1 MDPLLLMGCVAAVV
15 CVATL
20 VYAFWPTRHA
30 KSDKIDQRLQ
40 ARDADKGEGA
50 PAKAA
55 RQSRPQLVEALRRAA
70 PKIAPPTS
78 DEEQSRLKLR
88 LASAGIR
95 SGTAPVIFLAC
106 KTVLGLVV
114 GLLTAVLTWQAHH
127 PPINI
132 FGLMAGLGMMAFMLP
147 NLWLSLTI
155 GDRAK
160 KIKKGL
166 ADALDLMVIMIEAG
180 LGMDAALQR
189 VGIEMEEA
197 YPELSEEFRIANAEM
212 NMGLKRSEALQNL
225 AERTAL
231 KELQSLVATIIQAER
246 FGTSVGKTLR
256 IQSDMLRTKRQQAA
270 EEAAQKTA
278 VKLLIP
284 LVLFIFPSL
293 MVVVGGPA
301 MISLMETLG
310 PGS

>member
-1 MDPLLLMGCVAAVV
+1 MLIGCVAAVV
-15 CVATL
+15 CVVTM

-30 KSDKIDQRLQ
+30 ESDAIDRRLQ
-40 ARDADKGEGA
+40 ARDADKSDGA
-50 PAKAA
+50 SAKAD
-55 RQSRPQLVEALRRAA
+55 RHSRPQLEALRRAA
-70 PKIAPPTS
+70 PKIAAPAS

-95 SGTAPVIFLAC
+95 GGSAPVIFLAC

-114 GLLTAVLTWQAHH
+114 GLLVAVLTWQARH
-127 PPINI
+127 PPVNI
-132 FGLMAGLGMMAFMLP
+132 FGLTAGLGMTAFMLP
-147 NLWLSLTI
+147 NLWLSLVI
-155 GDRAK
+155 GDRKK

-166 ADALDLMVIMIEAG
+166 ADALDLMVIMVEAG
-180 LGMDAALQR
+180 LGMDATLQR
-189 VGIEMEEA
+189 VGTEMEDA

-212 NMGLKRSEALQNL
+212 NMGLKRSEALENL
-225 AERTAL
+225 AERTGL
-231 KELQSLVATIIQAER
+231 KELQSLVATIVQAER

-270 EEAAQKTA
+270 EEAAQQTA

-301 MISLMETLG
+301 MMSLMENL
-310 PGS
+310 

>member
-1 MDPLLLMGCVAAVV
+1 MLGVDPLLLIGGFATVV
-15 CVATL
+15 CVMTL

-30 KSDKIDQRLQ
+30 KSDAIDRRLQ
-40 ARDADKGEGA
+40 ARDADKSDGA
-50 PAKAA
+50 SVKDE
-55 RQSRPQLVEALRRAA
+55 RHSRPQLVEALRRAA
-70 PKIAPPTS
+70 PKIAAPAS

-95 SGTAPVIFLAC
+95 SGSAPVVFLAC

-127 PPINI
+127 PPMNI
-132 FGLMAGLGMMAFMLP
+132 FGLTAGLGMTSFMLP

-155 GDRAK
+155 DDRQK

-166 ADALDLMVIMIEAG
+166 ADALDLMVIMVEAG
-180 LGMDAALQR
+180 LGMDATLQR
-189 VGIEMEEA
+189 VGTEMEDA

-212 NMGLKRSEALQNL
+212 NMGLKRAEALENL
-225 AERTAL
+225 AERTGL
-231 KELQSLVATIIQAER
+231 KELQSLVATIVQAER

-256 IQSDMLRTKRQQAA
+256 IQSDMLRVKRQQAA

-301 MISLMETLG
+301 IMSLMENL
-310 PGS
+310 